1 MRAYFPCDADAAL
14 FNSAL
19 LRAFV
24 EIQKR
29 TAAQYLPPENTQRF
43 RHGGTWIYPGNP
55 EALGGQLQTHSASL
69 ETRLDDIVNND
80 LSVIERS
87 VNHIG
92 EAMHQQFA
100 QMLYTTVGEACDQSG
115 NTIDAQ
121 AEGSLEGAFMA
132 MLEKIELAVDKDG
145 TVSMPQLHVSPEL
158 GDRMMAAL
166 ENTSQ
171 DYKDRVEELKARK
184 TVEALA
190 REAERKAKFV
200 RYGPEPCGS

>member
-1 MRAYFPCDADAAL
+1 
-14 FNSAL
+14 
-19 LRAFV
+19 
-24 EIQKR
+24 
-29 TAAQYLPPENTQRF
+29 
-43 RHGGTWIYPGNP
+43 
-55 EALGGQLQTHSASL
+55 
-69 ETRLDDIVNND
+69 
-80 LSVIERS
+80 
-87 VNHIG
+87 
-92 EAMHQQFA
+92 
-100 QMLYTTVGEACDQSG
+100 
-115 NTIDAQ
+115 
-121 AEGSLEGAFMA
+121 MA

-190 REAERKAKFV
+190 REAERKAKFG